1 VLPVRVPPLRER
13 PGDIP
18 ALVEVLGEDL
28 ALRNGTAPPELLSD
42 AMALLAAQ
50 PWRGN
55 IRELRNVL
63 EQAAMR
69 SDSQSIDAEQLR
81 MILREAGV
89 EPAAPVTES
98 RLPSEAAAGQDSLLR
113 PLSVQVAELERRAIA
128 AAMAANDGNKLATSR
143 MLGIS
148 RATLYGRLENPD

>member
-1 VLPVRVPPLRER
+1 M
-13 PGDIP
+13 
-18 ALVEVLGEDL
+18 LGEDL

-81 MILREAGV
+81 MILRESGV
-89 EPAAPVTES
+89 EPAAPVAEVH
-98 RLPSEAAAGQDSLLR
+98 LPEAAAGQDSLLR
-113 PLSVQVAELERRAIA
+113 PLAVQVAELERRAIA
-128 AAMAANDGNKLATSR
+128 AAMAANGGNKLATSR
-143 MLGIS
+143 LLGIS